1 MKRHLFTLAAVIG
14 GVITIALTANKL
26 TSNNSTTKNPNPQ
39 EQQEMQGD
47 KDMRDAKQQARIA
60 RRQARQ
66 AEYELY
72 IDSIVLAHTFRFIP
86 TSFQVEPAGSMHPI
100 TNPNFELSIYRDYAD
115 VNLPYLRGMMP
126 PYQLV
131 VINNVINALNGYTAV
146 QTDQGWTITFTSW
159 LYSANN
165 YMFTLHIYKT
175 TGSAQLSIA
184 STYYSTVSYWGSIVG
199 IY

>member
-1 MKRHLFTLAAVIG
+1 MKHLFTLLAAAAC
-14 GVITIALTANKL
+14 IAFVVLTAGRL
-26 TSNNSTTKNPNPQ
+26 TSNDKAVKNPNGQAPQ
-39 EQQEMQGD
+39 EQQAD
-47 KDMRDAKQQARIA
+47 KDTRDARQKARIE
-60 RRQARQ
+60 RRRARQ
-66 AEYELY
+66 AEYEQY
-72 IDSIVLAHTFRFIP
+72 IDSIVLAHTFRFMP
-86 TSFQVEPAGSMHPI
+86 TSFQVEPAGNMHPI

-115 VNLPYLRGMMP
+115 INLPYLRGMMP

-131 VINNVINALNGYTAV
+131 VINNVVNSLNGYTAV
-146 QTDQGWTITFTSW
+146 QTEQGWTITFTSW

-199 IY
+199 VY

>member
-1 MKRHLFTLAAVIG
+1 MKRHLLILAAVLG
-14 GVITIALTANKL
+14 GVIVMLLTANKL
-26 TSNNSTTKNPNPQ
+26 TSNNSATKNPNPQ

-47 KDMRDAKQQARIA
+47 KDTRDAKQQARIA
-60 RRQARQ
+60 RRKARQ
-66 AEYELY
+66 AEYESF

-100 TNPNFELSIYRDYAD
+100 TNPNFELSMYRDYAD
-115 VNLPYLRGMMP
+115 INLPYLRGMMP

-131 VINNVINALNGYTAV
+131 VLNNVINALNGYTAI
-146 QTDQGWTITFTSW
+146 QTDQGWNITFTSW

-165 YMFTLHIYKT
+165 YMFTLNIYKT

-184 STYYSTVSYWGSIVG
+184 STYYSTVTYWGSIVG